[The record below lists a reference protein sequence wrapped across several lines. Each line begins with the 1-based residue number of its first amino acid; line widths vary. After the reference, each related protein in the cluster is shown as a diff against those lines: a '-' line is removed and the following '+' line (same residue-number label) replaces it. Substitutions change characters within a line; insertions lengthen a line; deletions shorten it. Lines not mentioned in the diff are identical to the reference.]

1 VENYFLKID
10 GIPGESH
17 DAKHKDE
24 IDVVS
29 YGWGLTHAPTA
40 PAGGGS
46 GGRAKFQDFH
56 FTMNLN
62 RASPSLFL
70 ACANGRHIKTATL
83 SVRKSGGTQVEYLK
97 IKLTDVLVSSFEEA
111 GSGEATADSVGLNFA
126 KVEVDYTPQ
135 LPTGAPGA
143 VVEAGWDVKANTPF

>member
-1 VENYFLKID
+1 MDNYFLKID
-10 GIPGESH
+10 GIAGESH

-40 PAGGGS
+40 PAGGG
-46 GGRAKFQDFH
+46 GAPRAKFQDFH
-56 FTMNLN
+56 FTMNVN
-62 RASPSLFL
+62 RASPPLFL

-97 IKLTDVLVSSFEEA
+97 IKLTDVLVSSFEEGGA
-111 GSGEATADSVGLNFA
+111 GPGTEETVGLNFA
-126 KVEVDYTPQ
+126 RIELDYTPQ
-135 LPTGAPGA
+135 SATGAPGA
-143 VVEAGWDVKANTPF
+143 VVEAGWDMKTNTPF